1 MHLFVSPLTRSLD
14 HHRKEVRVSGLLS
27 GSFSHDIYIYKFVFF
42 CTFFLYTFFLLQY
55 VITC

>member
-27 GSFSHDIYIYKFVFF
+27 GSFFHDIYISLYFFVLFF
-42 CTFFLYTFFLLQY
+42 IVFFLLQY